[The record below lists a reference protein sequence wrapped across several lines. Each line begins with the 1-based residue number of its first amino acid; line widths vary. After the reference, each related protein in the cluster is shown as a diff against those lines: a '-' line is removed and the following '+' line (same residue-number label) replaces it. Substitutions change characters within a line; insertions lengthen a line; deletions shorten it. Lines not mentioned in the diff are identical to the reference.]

1 MIGYKRLITLAAAAV
16 IAVTAFSMSSAD
28 ARNKKKQKQYR
39 APTTSLSLDGRNT
52 GRARTCG
59 HESFVYDGWGV
70 PRGPYCH

>member
-1 MIGYKRLITLAAAAV
+1 MIGDKRLITLAAAAV

-39 APTTSLSLDGRNT
+39 TPTTSLSLDGRNT

-59 HESFVYDGWGV
+59 HDSFVYDGWGV
-70 PRGPYCH
+70 PMGPYCH